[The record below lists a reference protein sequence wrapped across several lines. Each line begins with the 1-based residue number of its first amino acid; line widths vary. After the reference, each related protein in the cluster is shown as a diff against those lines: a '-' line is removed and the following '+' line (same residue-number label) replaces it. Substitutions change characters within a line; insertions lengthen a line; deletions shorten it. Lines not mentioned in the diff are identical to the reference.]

1 MREQCDPPTGT
12 QKRVCLSPI
21 GQRYYYE
28 IDGHRSAAHYADARS
43 AFADARRQQYMYPNG
58 RIEPAEAGVLRARDA
73 GARDFRLSLG
83 R

>member
-12 QKRVCLSPI
+12 QKRVCPSPI

-58 RIEPAEAGVLRARDA
+58 RIEPAERVFFVLAMQA
-73 GARDFRLSLG
+73 LG
-83 R
+83 ISGCH

>member
-12 QKRVCLSPI
+12 QIRVCLNPI

-28 IDGHRSAAHYADARS
+28 IDGHRSAAHYLDARS

-58 RIEPAEAGVLRARDA
+58 RIEPVERVFFVLAMQA
-73 GARDFRLSLG
+73 LG
-83 R
+83 ISGCH

>member
-58 RIEPAEAGVLRARDA
+58 RIEPAERVLFVLAMQA
-73 GARDFRLSLG
+73 LG
-83 R
+83 ISGCH